1 MKSAAGFLP
10 RYFLQKTRFSSSARS
25 LSSGPDQVEL
35 KLFNLK
41 YLHYIISTTL
51 LHASHL
57 GNEDKCFLPTDASDR
72 DTLSPG
78 DLVNLVEDIFSSVT
92 IYSSSVS
99 MRLPLKVKNTGDFG
113 VKVAFRN

>member
-1 MKSAAGFLP
+1 MYLEKC
-10 RYFLQKTRFSSSARS
+10 
-25 LSSGPDQVEL
+25 
-35 KLFNLK
+35 KLMIRILHLLNFE
-41 YLHYIISTTL
+41 YLHYMISTTL

>member
-1 MKSAAGFLP
+1 MIQFFHPLIFE
-10 RYFLQKTRFSSSARS
+10 YLQY
-25 LSSGPDQVEL
+25 VI
-35 KLFNLK
+35 N
-41 YLHYIISTTL
+41 TTW

-72 DTLSPG
+72 DTLSSG

-92 IYSSSVS
+92 IYSSNIS

-113 VKVAFRN
+113 VKVAFRNWVVATHKEIRADIITMPIKI